1 MKESWNITWNS
12 TSRTAPNQVQS
23 HPPKN
28 KQAPFPLPP
37 FPYSPSSTPP
47 FPGTLQTPP
56 AHFEN
61 GFPLPASTSLFIY
74 SLIFPHPS
82 FLLNIISSIVS
93 KTPGYLPPNNAPT
106 SPLTSS
112 TTPSSKA
119 SANILRVISFNFF
132 PVSSSNPYP
141 PSAPPTQHPPTHATK
156 EGEHTL
162 TTLPKS
168 TTISTQPPSSP
179 FGSTCPTG
187 ISGNSRLTA
196 SIIAE

>member
-12 TSRTAPNQVQS
+12 TSRTAPNQVQP

-74 SLIFPHPS
+74 SLIFLHPS

-119 SANILRVISFNFF
+119 SANILLVISFNFF

-141 PSAPPTQHPPTHATK
+141 PSAPQPNTPPPMQQRK
-156 EGEHTL
+156 
-162 TTLPKS
+162 
-168 TTISTQPPSSP
+168 
-179 FGSTCPTG
+179 
-187 ISGNSRLTA
+187 GN
-196 SIIAE
+196 IP